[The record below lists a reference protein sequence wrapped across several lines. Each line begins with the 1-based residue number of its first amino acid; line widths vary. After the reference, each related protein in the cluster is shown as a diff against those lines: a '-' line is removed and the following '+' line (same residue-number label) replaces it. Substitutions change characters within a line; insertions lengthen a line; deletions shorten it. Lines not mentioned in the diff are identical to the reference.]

1 MYTARRVIGLA
12 LVAGALLAACGS
24 STVIDQAKL
33 QQGIV
38 DKGKEGKLTFTSV
51 DCPKD
56 RKAKQGD
63 TFSCTATLDSGAT
76 VTVNV
81 TQTDGNGNV
90 DVTLADT
97 VIDGS
102 VFSSH
107 EGQIIGDAYGVS
119 VTLKCDTA
127 IVVKNGDTFTC
138 QGTDDTGQ
146 ARTVTF
152 TAVDVDK
159 NNYTYVVD
167 GLPPP
172 STTSSTDTSTA
183 TS

>member
-1 MYTARRVIGLA
+1 MQTARRAVGLA
-12 LVAGALLAACGS
+12 LVAGALLAACGTT
-24 STVIDQAKL
+24 TVIDQAKL

-63 TFSCTATLDSGAT
+63 TFTCTATLDTGAT

-81 TQTDGNGNV
+81 TQTDGKGNV
-90 DVTLADT
+90 DVSLADT
-97 VIDGS
+97 VLDGS
-102 VFSSH
+102 VFATR
-107 EGQIIGDAYGVS
+107 EGQIIGDAYGVT

-138 QGTDDTGQ
+138 KGTDDTGDT
-146 ARTVTF
+146 RTVTF

-159 NNYTYVVD
+159 NDYTYVVD

-172 STTSSTDTSTA
+172 STTDTTGA
-183 TS
+183 